1 MNELELLKQRI
12 TKLENELKKLGSS
25 TTIPFNVEQAF
36 RNRITLG
43 ELSSSSK
50 AADSEDKTV
59 NEGGVSVYAV
69 LNRPDGYDK
78 RTDAGTT
85 KYYPF
90 YL

>member
-12 TKLENELKKLGSS
+12 TKLENELKKLSSS

-36 RNRITLG
+36 RARITLG
-43 ELSSSSK
+43 ELTASTK
-50 AADSEDKTV
+50 ANTSEDKTV

-69 LNRPDGYDK
+69 LDRPDGYDK
-78 RTDAGTT
+78 RVDAGVT
-85 KYYPF
+85 KYYPY